1 MPDNE
6 PNIIAPNKPDDSKML
21 KLSNDLLEIERKINR
36 LEHDRINILGYD
48 DPVLNDGELLRLNM
62 LGKEIWDL
70 KNEHKKK
77 ATELYDM
84 KKAYYKGIF
93 A

>member
-1 MPDNE
+1 MLNNE
-6 PNIIAPNKPDDSKML
+6 PKIINPETIAPDKML
-21 KLSNDLLEIERKINR
+21 KLSNDLLEIERKRNR
-36 LEHDRINILGYD
+36 LEHDRIDYLGNEN
-48 DPVLNDGELLRLNM
+48 PVLNDGELLRLNM
-62 LGKEIWDL
+62 LGEKIWNL
-70 KNEHKKK
+70 KNEYKEK